1 MMNQNNMRTVGLFGL
16 PISDVTMAE
25 TVDRIADA
33 IENRTSFHIA
43 TANLDFARNAR
54 RHSFLHQVICD
65 CNMVLPDGAPMLWAA
80 RLFRKPLKERV
91 TGVDLVPELARLSA
105 ERGYTIFLLGSEAE
119 SATLAIA
126 KLEQMHPGV
135 KIVGRYHPEVAAL
148 EHMDDEEMLRR
159 IHEAKSDI
167 LLVAFGNPKQELWI
181 DRNRERLGVPV
192 AIGIGGSMDMIGG
205 TLRRA
210 PRFIQKLQL
219 EWAFRMLQ
227 EPQRLLPRYAG
238 DLKALLRHLP
248 MELMAMYRQPESLG
262 AWPMDVSFEDGVR
275 VIHMASA
282 LTAPACDEMMEEIHS
297 AIYLGQRVVLDM
309 TLTQRLEADGVGAL
323 LEARRNMIAAHLPLW
338 MGNVSAPVRKVL
350 EAGGLVQHLRLAP
363 TVLDAVRLSGLP
375 ERRKRPVPTTGLQ
388 RLAEILRGQPAA
400 ADRRARTQPMVAGAR
415 DRRANPT
422 PAGVTTISTPIVAR
436 GRAPMS
442 ASSSHVPVA
451 GRKVPPSAA
460 ARLDGALLHMPKL
473 LPSSAH
479 VAEQWNQRSAA
490 SGS

>member
-1 MMNQNNMRTVGLFGL
+1 MTKQTNMRTVGLFGL

-33 IENRTSFHIA
+33 IEHRTSFHIA

-54 RHSFLHQVICD
+54 RHAFLHQVICD

-119 SATLAIA
+119 SATRAIA
-126 KLEQMHPGV
+126 KLERMHPGV
-135 KIVGRYHPEVAAL
+135 KIVGRYHPEVQAL
-148 EHMDDEEMLRR
+148 ENLDDDEMLRR
-159 IHEAKSDI
+159 IHEARPDI

-181 DRNRERLGVPV
+181 DRNRERLEVPV

-205 TLRRA
+205 TVRRA
-210 PRFIQKLQL
+210 PRFIQKMQL
-219 EWAFRMLQ
+219 EWAFRLLQ
-227 EPQRLLPRYAG
+227 EPARLLPRYAG

-248 MELMAMYRQPESLG
+248 MELMALHSQPASLG
-262 AWPMDVSFEDGVR
+262 DWPMDVSFEDGVR
-275 VIHMASA
+275 VIHMASS
-282 LTAPACDEMMEEIHS
+282 LTAPACEQMMEQIHS
-297 AIYLGQRVVLDM
+297 AIFTGQRVVLDM

-338 MGNVSAPVRKVL
+338 LGNVSAPVRKVL

-363 TVLDAVRLSGLP
+363 TVLDAVRLSGMP

-388 RLAEILRGQPAA
+388 RLAEILGRRPAA
-400 ADRRARTQPMVAGAR
+400 ADRRAHAAALPSGAR
-415 DRRANPT
+415 DRRAHAT
-422 PAGVTTISTPIVAR
+422 PAGITTMPSGVAAR
-436 GRAPMS
+436 GHAPLS
-442 ASSSHVPVA
+442 ATSSHVPVM
-451 GRKVPPSAA
+451 GRKLPPASAA
-460 ARLDGALLHMPKL
+460 RADGLLHMPKTH
-473 LPSSAH
+473 PAQAP
-479 VAEQWNQRSAA
+479 VAEQWNHRSAA